1 MYLGPALLVLA
12 FAAAVALAVA
22 CLALVLR
29 FTRQGRELAAAHHL
43 RRLAIS
49 GEQSLI
55 RRLRLAAHDIRGVG
69 MTLHGHADHLAAEAH
84 ADAAGIAGSAADL
97 LDLADDLQDLTMDSA
112 APRTLREE
120 TMTLGKVV
128 DEAIAAVSATILPG
142 RRNWRVQPDL
152 RPIPLRADRRALR
165 HAISR
170 VLADAVRNTRHDD
183 WIDVSA
189 ESYKDGP
196 HEDGPHE
203 DGLALIIADEG
214 KGSLTPEE
222 DATRQDSRGI
232 GLRLALARALIEA
245 HGGRMEVLAAAG
257 VGSRV
262 CLIFP
267 ASRLDTALSRP
278 SHSYVAPAPAAGSA
292 GQ

>member
-1 MYLGPALLVLA
+1 MYLGPALLVIA
-12 FAAAVALAVA
+12 FAAIVALAIGSLM
-22 CLALVLR
+22 LALRL
-29 FTRQGRELAAAHHL
+29 TRQSRELTAAHHL
-43 RRLAIS
+43 RRLALS
-49 GEQSLI
+49 SEQSLI

-152 RPIPLRADRRALR
+152 RPIPLHADRRALR

-170 VLADAVRNTRHDD
+170 VLSDSVRNTRHDD

-189 ESYKDGP
+189 E
-196 HEDGPHE
+196 PHE

-232 GLRLALARALIEA
+232 GLRLALARSLIEA
-245 HGGRMEVLAAAG
+245 HGGRMDVLAAAG

-278 SHSYVAPAPAAGSA
+278 SHSYDASAPAAGSA